1 MLGPNAPWR
10 AAVVVY
16 GRGGVAAAKAAHDA
30 PKRKRRKGKEK
41 EDGNAA
47 AILVDGGARRDE
59 VPEEGDVPRS
69 SPGRTSLGS
78 GVVQV
83 VGARIDWARLLR
95 RVYLEDVL
103 ACPCGGRRR
112 VIADLHDPEVVTAI
126 LVHLGLPT
134 EGPAVARARDPAGC
148 EAA

>member
-47 AILVDGGARRDE
+47 AIYCHLHE
-59 VPEEGDVPRS
+59 VGKLR
-69 SPGRTSLGS
+69 
-78 GVVQV
+78 
-83 VGARIDWARLLR
+83 ARLQ
-95 RVYLEDVL
+95 
-103 ACPCGGRRR
+103 PC
-112 VIADLHDPEVVTAI
+112 
-126 LVHLGLPT
+126 LP
-134 EGPAVARARDPAGC
+134 
-148 EAA
+148 